1 MNSSG
6 WLQIA
11 IFIEE
16 LKSSCSPLSK
26 NVPLKLRQRR
36 GTCDSGSKDEEH
48 EKDSSEK
55 EDDVEDCS
63 SADNEVKKKSKM
75 KFKGESTLKVS
86 LARKTG
92 GTKRVSKKF
101 PCQYCLD
108 AGKEKYMFS
117 RLRDHLEGC
126 HNEETEV
133 AAFMACTPKRATK
146 KASAIRNAGERMLHM
161 RLFKSGQGEINVKR
175 RPTEKTH
182 IKNYLP
188 CLKCFRLIKSSY
200 LARHFKTCES
210 VHSDNSSSPVKE
222 NIHRLQARSAMVL
235 PPKESKEDNAEF
247 RKTVLENMNYGPVL
261 DEILNDATILSYG
274 KKIFQQLKES
284 NCPNSIRIVKDKM
297 RELGR
302 LMLEVKKL
310 DPDTRCIVDI
320 FCASKYRLVVEA
332 GRAVACYQEKE
343 NKFKSASYILKLKP
357 DLMGITDHYIGK
369 CLDDLE
375 THSLVQPV
383 QLFRGRIEREWTG
396 DCAKLAHRTLYDAKW
411 NKVQRLP
418 LAEDVSVLHQFLKT
432 TSKEALAALKEDVS
446 PTNFKNLTEVTLCRV
461 MLLNRR
467 RPGECQFMELAHYQA
482 ASVQPAQEDK
492 EIVNSLSEMEQALCR
507 RLKLV
512 YIRGK
517 KGRKVPII
525 LTEDLQEA
533 LELLVSVR
541 EEVGVVESNK
551 YLFAALNSTCGTY
564 RADLLLKKMTGCCPG
579 LKEPSWIKGTALRK
593 HIATMM
599 QLLSLRENELDAVA
613 TFLGHNIDVHRHYYR
628 LQESTLQ
635 LAKVS
640 KVLLNMERGKV
651 SSMKGLN
658 LDEITVDE
666 EVDAEEDVQEAR
678 EPEPEEKSPT
688 VESSDEDDP
697 SQPLPPPAKKKNV
710 RHQFSHQEI
719 TTIRTYFK
727 NQIKSRKAPNQEEVV
742 KFMEQHKNIST
753 PGWKKIKD
761 HVWNHI
767 KNLH

>member
-1 MNSSG
+1 
-6 WLQIA
+6 
-11 IFIEE
+11 
-16 LKSSCSPLSK
+16 
-26 NVPLKLRQRR
+26 
-36 GTCDSGSKDEEH
+36 
-48 EKDSSEK
+48 
-55 EDDVEDCS
+55 
-63 SADNEVKKKSKM
+63 M

-92 GTKRVSKKF
+92 GTKRVAKKF

-200 LARHFKTCES
+200 LATLKIQQHFKTCKS

-222 NIHRLQARSAMVL
+222 NIHRLQARSAIVL
-235 PPKESKEDNAEF
+235 PPKESKEDNDEF

-297 RELGR
+297 RELGH

-357 DLMGITDHYIGK
+357 DLMGITDVSP
-369 CLDDLE
+369 
-375 THSLVQPV
+375 TTSLANA
-383 QLFRGRIEREWTG
+383 WMTW
-396 DCAKLAHRTLYDAKW
+396 KRT
-411 NKVQRLP
+411 
-418 LAEDVSVLHQFLKT
+418 T

-461 MLLNRR
+461 MLMNRR

-482 ASVQPAQEDK
+482 VSVQPAQEDK

-512 YIRGK
+512 YIRVK

-525 LTEDLQEA
+525 LTEDL
-533 LELLVSVR
+533 
-541 EEVGVVESNK
+541 
-551 YLFAALNSTCGTY
+551 
-564 RADLLLKKMTGCCPG
+564 
-579 LKEPSWIKGTALRK
+579 
-593 HIATMM
+593 
-599 QLLSLRENELDAVA
+599 
-613 TFLGHNIDVHRHYYR
+613 
-628 LQESTLQ
+628 
-635 LAKVS
+635 
-640 KVLLNMERGKV
+640 
-651 SSMKGLN
+651 
-658 LDEITVDE
+658 
-666 EVDAEEDVQEAR
+666 
-678 EPEPEEKSPT
+678 
-688 VESSDEDDP
+688 
-697 SQPLPPPAKKKNV
+697 
-710 RHQFSHQEI
+710 
-719 TTIRTYFK
+719 
-727 NQIKSRKAPNQEEVV
+727 
-742 KFMEQHKNIST
+742 
-753 PGWKKIKD
+753 
-761 HVWNHI
+761 
-767 KNLH
+767 